1 MSRGRVIVAMSGGVD
16 SSMASLLLA
25 EQGYEVIGVT
35 LRLWTLDRPEAA
47 PHHRG
52 CCSVE
57 DIDDARRVCQV
68 LGVPHYVVNAEEAF
82 KDRVVDYFVREYAR
96 GRTPHPCVACNDLIK
111 FDFLMRRALAL
122 DADAI
127 ATGHYARLV
136 SDEDGP
142 VRLLKAVDLSK
153 DQSYVLFGLGQEQL
167 KRLLLPVGWHA
178 KADLRERAR
187 AAGLPVADKPDSQD
201 ICFVP
206 EGDYREFLAERA
218 DPAPGEIV
226 DLDGRV
232 LGRHQGVGRYTVGQ
246 RRGLG
251 VATPGPTYVVE
262 LDPEAAQ
269 VTVGPKEALFAS
281 TMRVGATTW
290 VAGAPPAGPVEA
302 TVKVRYKA
310 SAADATVTPQGTGA
324 LVRFHSPQRA
334 LTPGQAAV
342 FYQGDEVLGGGYIER
357 AIRDETTQPPMERAG
372 TAQA

>member
-1 MSRGRVIVAMSGGVD
+1 MNRGRVIVAMSGGVD
-16 SSMASLLLA
+16 SSMAALLLA
-25 EQGYEVIGVT
+25 EQGYEVVGVT

-82 KDRVVDYFVREYAR
+82 KERVVDYFVREYAR
-96 GRTPHPCVACNDLIK
+96 GRTPHPCVACNDRIK
-111 FDFLMRRALAL
+111 FDFLLHRAMAL

-136 SDEDGP
+136 AEGDAP
-142 VRLLKAVDLSK
+142 VRLLKAVDPSK

-167 KRLLLPVGWHA
+167 RRLLLPVGWHA
-178 KADLRERAR
+178 KADLRKQAR

-226 DLDGRV
+226 DLGGRV

-251 VATPGPTYVVE
+251 VAAPGPTYVVG
-262 LDPEAAQ
+262 LDPEAAR
-269 VTVGPKEALFAS
+269 VTVGPLEALFAS
-281 TMRVGATTW
+281 EMRVEATTW
-290 VAGAPPAGPVEA
+290 VAGAPPTGPVDA
-302 TVKVRYKA
+302 TVKVRYKSSEA
-310 SAADATVTPQGTGA
+310 PATVAPDGTGA
-324 LVRFHSPQRA
+324 LVRFHAPQRA

-342 FYQGDEVLGGGYIER
+342 FYQGEEVLGGGYIEP
-357 AIRDETTQPPMERAG
+357 AVRDEAERSP
-372 TAQA
+372 TARTGAV

>member
-68 LGVPHYVVNAEEAF
+68 LGVPHYLVNAEEAF

-142 VRLLKAVDLSK
+142 VRLLKAVDPSK

-218 DPAPGEIV
+218 DP
-226 DLDGRV
+226 R
-232 LGRHQGVGRYTVGQ
+232 
-246 RRGLG
+246 
-251 VATPGPTYVVE
+251 
-262 LDPEAAQ
+262 
-269 VTVGPKEALFAS
+269 S
-281 TMRVGATTW
+281 
-290 VAGAPPAGPVEA
+290 
-302 TVKVRYKA
+302 
-310 SAADATVTPQGTGA
+310 TGA
-324 LVRFHSPQRA
+324 LSFAENGTFGA
-334 LTPGQAAV
+334 LSRVKHDGEGALSEAKGKRDAV
-342 FYQGDEVLGGGYIER
+342 NS
-357 AIRDETTQPPMERAG
+357 QPSNED
-372 TAQA
+372 